1 MLATT
6 PSSDVITANVQSALA
21 EDLGGAVN
29 ASNDITANLIDP
41 TTQATATIITREP
54 CIVAGIPWA
63 QEAFRQ
69 IDSSVNIL
77 WHCEDGDALQ
87 PDDAVATITGSA
99 QAILTAERTALNFLQ
114 TLSATATTT
123 STYAALLAGSD
134 TKILD
139 TRKTLPGLRLAQK
152 YAVVCGGGHNH
163 RVGLYDAYLIKENH
177 IFACGSIKQ
186 AVEKAKLTHPNKKVE
201 VEVENI
207 AELSQAIDAKADI
220 VMLDNFTNEQI
231 QQAVALNKNRC
242 KLEVSGN
249 ITDERLGE
257 LARLG
262 VDFISSGALTKHI
275 QAIDLSLRISL

>member
-186 AVEKAKLTHPNKKVE
+186 AVEKAQLTHPNKKVE

>member
-99 QAILTAERTALNFLQ
+99 QAILTAERTALKFLQ

>member
-87 PDDAVATITGSA
+87 PDNAVATITGSA

-186 AVEKAKLTHPNKKVE
+186 AVEKAQLTHPNKKVE

>member
-1 MLATT
+1 VLATT

-87 PDDAVATITGSA
+87 PDDDVATITGSA

-163 RVGLYDAYLIKENH
+163 RVGLYDAYLIKEKH

-186 AVEKAKLTHPNKKVE
+186 AVEKAQLTHPNKKVE

-249 ITDERLGE
+249 ITDERLGG